1 MIVNIYIEGNK
12 IDLFEDETISITQG
26 VQDVKDISKLF
37 ADYSQSFS
45 VPASKNNNA
54 LFKHYYNQDID
65 DGFDARTRKAGLI
78 NINTLPFKTGKIQL
92 NGVKI
97 ENGVAASYN
106 LTFFGDVIKV
116 KDLIGDDKLAELE
129 WLDNF
134 DHEYSDV
141 IVKEGLTDGLD
152 FTVDGT
158 LYERAIIYPLI
169 SYATQYFYSSDT
181 NVDTLNEA
189 VNIAYTAGRTEGV
202 KFNELKP
209 AIKLSLIIDAI
220 KEKYGFNFVGGFFE
234 SQLFKDIYV
243 NLNNSTE
250 SLANGIV
257 VVDERTVPT
266 TAESSRRNDLVKYF
280 AKVTPVDDEIGYKIR
295 ITMNGIVKYETTNF
309 LYGTKERSGTVTTP
323 TSETSV
329 KFEVLTEQDFD
340 FDASA
345 EFYYSYGIANIET
358 IAPYPLSFPSLSINL
373 ESVIK
378 NLIKDIKTYSFLTS
392 MFKTFNLVVVQSGE
406 DIKVEDL
413 QTWYIEGNIIDVTP
427 YIDTRTK
434 EVDRGVIF
442 KEIDFK
448 FEESDQI
455 LADEFNQT
463 NNRGFGDDTFE
474 LYTDESQTEK
484 LEGKTLKIES
494 IFENPVFERLLDL
507 NNNDDTSIMY
517 CPYFNRDIKSISG
530 NPFML
535 YGIST
540 DVSSN
545 PIGFEGAGSSYDEIN
560 TSVIMPSHTRQ
571 IDVES
576 FGLNFHAEFNEYT
589 GNLNEDNIISRF
601 YLDYITDIFSN
612 KRRTYKFKA
621 ILPYSI
627 LNTLKLNDRLI
638 IGNTRYII
646 NKMTSN
652 LTKREDSLELIN
664 DIYDAPLASDL
675 SNNSIFIPS
684 SGFYQTTRTQDSTQ
698 YIGVDTATLSKVDTG
713 DGVTW
718 FDVFST
724 ITSAISTVDFEVA
737 KNETGATRTGIIK
750 ATDGLNDPTF
760 IITQEGTPLVCN
772 ITAD

>member
-1 MIVNIYIEGNK
+1 
-12 IDLFEDETISITQG
+12 
-26 VQDVKDISKLF
+26 
-37 ADYSQSFS
+37 
-45 VPASKNNNA
+45 
-54 LFKHYYNQDID
+54 
-65 DGFDARTRKAGLI
+65 
-78 NINTLPFKTGKIQL
+78 
-92 NGVKI
+92 
-97 ENGVAASYN
+97 
-106 LTFFGDVIKV
+106 
-116 KDLIGDDKLAELE
+116 
-129 WLDNF
+129 
-134 DHEYSDV
+134 
-141 IVKEGLTDGLD
+141 
-152 FTVDGT
+152 
-158 LYERAIIYPLI
+158 
-169 SYATQYFYSSDT
+169 
-181 NVDTLNEA
+181 
-189 VNIAYTAGRTEGV
+189 
-202 KFNELKP
+202 
-209 AIKLSLIIDAI
+209 
-220 KEKYGFNFVGGFFE
+220 
-234 SQLFKDIYV
+234 
-243 NLNNSTE
+243 
-250 SLANGIV
+250 
-257 VVDERTVPT
+257 
-266 TAESSRRNDLVKYF
+266 
-280 AKVTPVDDEIGYKIR
+280 
-295 ITMNGIVKYETTNF
+295 
-309 LYGTKERSGTVTTP
+309 
-323 TSETSV
+323 
-329 KFEVLTEQDFD
+329 
-340 FDASA
+340 
-345 EFYYSYGIANIET
+345 
-358 IAPYPLSFPSLSINL
+358 
-373 ESVIK
+373 
-378 NLIKDIKTYSFLTS
+378 

-413 QTWYIEGNIIDVTP
+413 QTWYIEGNILDVTP

-545 PIGFEGAGSSYDEIN
+545 PIGFEGVGSSYDEIN

-760 IITQEGTPLVCN
+760 IITQEGTPLVGN
-772 ITAD
+772 ITADSEIITVDSEIIKADNEEAISKHRSIS